1 MAQWTADDIPD
12 QTGRTF
18 IITGANS
25 GLGYV
30 TALELA
36 RHGATV
42 IMAVRNAAKG
52 ASARDAILA
61 AVPAAKLEVAPLDLA
76 DLDSVK
82 EFATGIV
89 SSGRGIDVLINNAGI
104 MMPPRRVTKQG
115 FELQFG
121 TNHLAHFALTLR
133 VLPALE
139 GRADARV
146 VTMSSGL
153 HKSGHIH
160 FDDLGAIKTYSRTG
174 AYSQSKIANVYFALE
189 LDRRLRAQGIPIKSV
204 LAHPGYAATN
214 LQSAGPTGPLAW
226 LMVLGNMFMAQTAEQ
241 GALPELYAATAPG
254 VEGGQFIGPDGRNE
268 MRGYPTLVQP
278 IERAKDPEIARR
290 LWEVSED
297 MTGVR
302 WP

>member
-1 MAQWTADDIPD
+1 MTQWTADSIPD
-12 QTGRTF
+12 QTGRTVV
-18 IITGANS
+18 ITGANS
-25 GLGYV
+25 GLGYA

-42 IMAVRNAAKG
+42 IMAVRNPAKG

-61 AVPAAKLEVAPLDLA
+61 AVPNARLELGALDLA

-82 EFATGIV
+82 DFATSIV

-104 MMPPRRVTKQG
+104 MMPPRQLTKQG

-133 VLPALE
+133 LLPALE
-139 GRADARV
+139 GRSDARV

-160 FDDLGAIKTYSRTG
+160 FDDLGAVKTYSRTG

-189 LDRRLRAQGIPIKSV
+189 LDRRLRARNLPIKSL

-214 LQSAGPTGPLAW
+214 LQSAGPNGPLAW
-226 LMVLGNMFMAQTAEQ
+226 LLKVANLFVAQTAER

-254 VEGGQFIGPDGRNE
+254 VEGGQFYGPDGRNE
-268 MRGYPTLVQP
+268 MSGYPTLVQP
-278 IERAKDPEIARR
+278 VERAKDPDIARR
-290 LWEVSED
+290 LWEVSEE

>member
-1 MAQWTADDIPD
+1 MAHWTADNIPD

-18 IITGANS
+18 IVTGANS

-30 TALELA
+30 TALELT

-52 ASARDAILA
+52 QGARDAIAA
-61 AVPAAKLEVAPLDLA
+61 AVPGAKLEVAALDLA
-76 DLDSVK
+76 DLNSVG
-82 EFATGIV
+82 EFARSIV
-89 SSGRGIDVLINNAGI
+89 STGRPIDVLINNAGI
-104 MMPPRRVTKQG
+104 MMPPRQLTKQG

-121 TNHLAHFALTLR
+121 TNHLAHFALTLQL
-133 VLPALE
+133 LPALE
-139 GRADARV
+139 GRPDARV
-146 VTMSSGL
+146 VTMTSDL
-153 HKSGHIH
+153 HKRGHIH
-160 FDDLGAIKTYSRTG
+160 FDDLGAVKTYSRTG

-189 LDRRLRAQGIPIKSV
+189 LDRRLKAQGLPIKSV

-214 LQSAGPTGPLAW
+214 LQSAGPRGPLAW
-226 LMVLGNMFMAQTAEQ
+226 LLRLTNMFVAQPAEQ

-254 VEGGQFIGPDGRNE
+254 VEGGQYFGPDGANE
-268 MRGYPTLVQP
+268 MRGYPKLVQP
-278 IERAKDPEIARR
+278 IDRAKDPDIARR
-290 LWEVSED
+290 LWEVSEE

>member
-61 AVPAAKLEVAPLDLA
+61 AVPAAKLEVAALDLA

-89 SSGRGIDVLINNAGI
+89 TSGRSIDVLINNAGI

>member
-61 AVPAAKLEVAPLDLA
+61 AVPAAKLEIAPLDLA

-133 VLPALE
+133 LLPALE

-226 LMVLGNMFMAQTAEQ
+226 LMVFGNMFMAQTAEQ
-241 GALPELYAATAPG
+241 GALPELYAATALG

-278 IERAKDPEIARR
+278 IERARDPEIARR

>member
-133 VLPALE
+133 LLPALE

-278 IERAKDPEIARR
+278 IERARDPEIARR

>member
-61 AVPAAKLEVAPLDLA
+61 AVPAAKLEVAALDLA

-89 SSGRGIDVLINNAGI
+89 TSGRSIDVLINNAGI

-254 VEGGQFIGPDGRNE
+254 IEGGQFIGPDGRNE